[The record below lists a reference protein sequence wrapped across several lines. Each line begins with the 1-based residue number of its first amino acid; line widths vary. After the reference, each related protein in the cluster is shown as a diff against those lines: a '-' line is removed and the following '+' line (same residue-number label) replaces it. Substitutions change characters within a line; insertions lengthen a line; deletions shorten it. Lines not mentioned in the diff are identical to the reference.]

1 MEVGKRN
8 GKLVKQV
15 GVYRNGLKRVFD
27 FLISLFGIVILSP
40 FFIVT
45 TLVLW
50 AHFRGNPFFRQDR
63 PGKNEKIFNIL
74 KFKTMNDKRDKTGN
88 LLPDNQRITK
98 IGKLVRKTS
107 LDEIPQLFNILKGD
121 MSLVGPRPLR
131 TFYLPYY
138 NEVEKLRH
146 TVRPGITGLAQVSG
160 RNYLTWE
167 ERFGLDVEYV
177 RNVSLGMDIK
187 ILVETFK
194 KAVTGKDVAEDPDAF
209 IEHFDSYRKKQLSEG
224 IFSSKPGQTAE

>member
-1 MEVGKRN
+1 MGIGKSNRN
-8 GKLVKQV
+8 IKQV
-15 GVYRNGLKRVFD
+15 DVYKNGLKRSLD
-27 FLISLFGIVILSP
+27 FLISLFGIILLSP
-40 FFIVT
+40 FFIVIT
-45 TLVLW
+45 IVLW
-50 AHFRGNPFFRQDR
+50 IDFQGNPFFRQDR
-63 PGKNEKIFNIL
+63 PGKDEKIFTIL

-98 IGKLVRKTS
+98 MGRLIRKTS

-146 TVRPGITGLAQVSG
+146 TVRPGITGLAQISG

-209 IEHFDSYRKKQLSEG
+209 IEHFDSYRKKQMSEG
-224 IFSSKPGQTAE
+224 VFSSNQDQVVE

>member
-1 MEVGKRN
+1 MGVEKNN
-8 GKLVKQV
+8 GNIKQV
-15 GVYRNGLKRVFD
+15 DVYKNGLKRSLD
-27 FLISLFGIVILSP
+27 FLTSLFGILLLSP
-40 FFIVT
+40 FFIVIT
-45 TLVLW
+45 IVLW
-50 AHFRGNPFFRQDR
+50 IDFKGNPFFKQDR
-63 PGKNEKIFNIL
+63 PGKDEKIFTIL

-98 IGKLVRKTS
+98 MGRLIRKTS
-107 LDEIPQLFNILKGD
+107 LDEIPQLFNILMGD

-146 TVRPGITGLAQVSG
+146 TVRPGITGLAQISG

-167 ERFGLDVEYV
+167 ERFGMDVEYV
-177 RNVSLGMDIK
+177 RNMSLSMDFK

-194 KAVTGKDVAEDPDAF
+194 KAVPGKDVAEDPDAF
-209 IEHFDSYRKKQLSEG
+209 IEHFDSYRKKQMSEG
-224 IFSSKPGQTAE
+224 IFSSNQDQVVE

>member
-1 MEVGKRN
+1 MGAGKNN
-8 GKLVKQV
+8 GNIKQV
-15 GVYRNGLKRVFD
+15 DVYKNGLKRSLD
-27 FLISLFGIVILSP
+27 FLTSLFGILLLSP
-40 FFIVT
+40 FFIVIT
-45 TLVLW
+45 IVLW
-50 AHFRGNPFFRQDR
+50 IDFKGNPFFKQDR
-63 PGKNEKIFNIL
+63 PGKDEKIFTIL

-98 IGKLVRKTS
+98 MGRLIRKTS

-146 TVRPGITGLAQVSG
+146 TVRPGITGLAQISG

-177 RNVSLGMDIK
+177 RNVSLRMDFK

-209 IEHFDSYRKKQLSEG
+209 IEHFDSYRKKQMSEG
-224 IFSSKPGQTAE
+224 VFSSNQDQDVE

>member
-1 MEVGKRN
+1 MGIGKSNRN
-8 GKLVKQV
+8 IKQV
-15 GVYRNGLKRVFD
+15 DVYKNGLKRFLD
-27 FLISLFGIVILSP
+27 FLISLFGIILLSP
-40 FFIVT
+40 FFIVIT
-45 TLVLW
+45 IVLW
-50 AHFRGNPFFRQDR
+50 IDFQGNPFFRQDR
-63 PGKNEKIFNIL
+63 PGKDEKIFTIL

-98 IGKLVRKTS
+98 MGRLIRKTS

-146 TVRPGITGLAQVSG
+146 TVRPGITGLAQISG

-209 IEHFDSYRKKQLSEG
+209 IEHFDSYRKKQMSEG
-224 IFSSKPGQTAE
+224 VFSSNQDQVVE

>member
-1 MEVGKRN
+1 MGAGKSNRN
-8 GKLVKQV
+8 IKQV
-15 GVYRNGLKRVFD
+15 DVYKNGLKRSLD
-27 FLISLFGIVILSP
+27 FLTSLFGILLLSP
-40 FFIVT
+40 FFIVIT
-45 TLVLW
+45 IVLW
-50 AHFRGNPFFRQDR
+50 IDFKGNPFFKQDR
-63 PGKNEKIFNIL
+63 PGKDEKIFTIL
-74 KFKTMNDKRDKTGN
+74 KFKTMNDKKDKTGN

-98 IGKLVRKTS
+98 MGRLIRKTS

-146 TVRPGITGLAQVSG
+146 TVRPGITGLAQISG

-177 RNVSLGMDIK
+177 RNVSLRMDFK

-209 IEHFDSYRKKQLSEG
+209 IEHFDSYRKKQMSEG
-224 IFSSKPGQTAE
+224 VFSSNQDQDVE

>member
-1 MEVGKRN
+1 MYK
-8 GKLVKQV
+8 
-15 GVYRNGLKRVFD
+15 NGLKRSLD
-27 FLISLFGIVILSP
+27 FLIALFGIILLSP
-40 FFIVT
+40 FFIVIT
-45 TLVLW
+45 IALW
-50 AHFRGNPFFRQDR
+50 IDFQGNPFFRQDR

-74 KFKTMNDKRDKTGN
+74 KFKTMNDKKDDDGN

-98 IGKLVRKTS
+98 MGRLIRKTS
-107 LDEIPQLFNILKGD
+107 LDEIPQLFNILMGD

-146 TVRPGITGLAQVSG
+146 TVRPGITGLAQISG

-167 ERFGLDVEYV
+167 ERFGMDVEYV
-177 RNVSLGMDIK
+177 RNMSLSMDFK

-209 IEHFDSYRKKQLSEG
+209 IEHFDSYRKKQMSEG
-224 IFSSKPGQTAE
+224 IFSSNQDQVVE

>member
-1 MEVGKRN
+1 MGAGKNN
-8 GKLVKQV
+8 GNIKQV
-15 GVYRNGLKRVFD
+15 DVYKNGLKRSLD
-27 FLISLFGIVILSP
+27 FLTSLFGILLLSP
-40 FFIVT
+40 FFIVIT
-45 TLVLW
+45 IVLW
-50 AHFRGNPFFRQDR
+50 IDFKGNPFFEQDR
-63 PGKNEKIFNIL
+63 PGKDEKIFTIL

-98 IGKLVRKTS
+98 MGRLIRKTS

-146 TVRPGITGLAQVSG
+146 TVRPGITGLAQISG

-177 RNVSLGMDIK
+177 RNVSLRMDFK

-209 IEHFDSYRKKQLSEG
+209 IEHFDSYRKKQMSEG
-224 IFSSKPGQTAE
+224 VFSSNQDQDVE

>member
-1 MEVGKRN
+1 MGVEKNN
-8 GKLVKQV
+8 GNIKQV
-15 GVYRNGLKRVFD
+15 DVYKNGLKRSLD
-27 FLISLFGIVILSP
+27 FLTSLFGILLLSP
-40 FFIVT
+40 FFIVIT
-45 TLVLW
+45 IVLW
-50 AHFRGNPFFRQDR
+50 IDFKGNPFFKQDR
-63 PGKNEKIFNIL
+63 PGKDEKIFTIL

-98 IGKLVRKTS
+98 MGRLIRKTS
-107 LDEIPQLFNILKGD
+107 LDEIPQLFNILMGD

-146 TVRPGITGLAQVSG
+146 TVRPGITGLAQISG

-167 ERFGLDVEYV
+167 ERFGMDVEYV
-177 RNVSLGMDIK
+177 RNMSLSMDFK

-209 IEHFDSYRKKQLSEG
+209 IEHFDSYRKKQMSEG
-224 IFSSKPGQTAE
+224 IFSSNQDQVVE